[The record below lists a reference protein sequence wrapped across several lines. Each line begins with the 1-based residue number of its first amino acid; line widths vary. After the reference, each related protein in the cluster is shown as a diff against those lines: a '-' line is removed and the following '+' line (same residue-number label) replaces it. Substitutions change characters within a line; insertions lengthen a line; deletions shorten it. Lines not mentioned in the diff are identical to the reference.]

1 MTLNDTIMTAFKI
14 VVARYSESIEWLLP
28 ILHHCIIINKGEPL
42 NIKNEKCITNVGRES
57 ESYLHYIID
66 NYHDLPE
73 IVLFTQ
79 ATITD
84 HISPNETPVEY
95 LHKLLEEAEQNG
107 ASLPRAS
114 HNYMESPALNSE
126 FGPQW
131 NIINKDFAKR
141 YSDQSAPL
149 FCDWFCEHVLPVY
162 PNPIHMWLNGLF
174 AVRRENIVR
183 KPIEYYEKLLKTVN
197 HNIDPVEGHFFER
210 SWYYIFLH

>member
-1 MTLNDTIMTAFKI
+1 MTLNDTIMPAFKI

-28 ILHHCIIINKGEPL
+28 ILHHCIVINKGEPL
-42 NIKNEKCITNVGRES
+42 NIKNEICVPNVGRES
-57 ESYLHYIID
+57 ESYLRYIID

-84 HISPNETPVEY
+84 HISPNETPIEY
-95 LHKLLEEAEQNG
+95 LHKLLEEAQQHG
-107 ASLPRAS
+107 ASLPRTS

-131 NIINKDFAKR
+131 NIINKGFAER
-141 YSDQSAPL
+141 YGNQSAPL
-149 FCDWFCEHVLPVY
+149 FCDWFCEHILPVY

-183 KPIEYYEKLLKTVN
+183 RPLAYYQGLIKEVN
-197 HNIDPVEGHFFER
+197 HDVDPVEGHFFER
-210 SWYYIFLH
+210 SWYYIFLY